1 VTADRRQVRVTEA
14 FFDQLDELLPSHRGP
29 RGEPSATDFI
39 VIDLPP
45 IVDQIAVGFD
55 GLPEIVEGVPSARMV
70 LGAGRLV
77 ARFVVFAVAVDDDSV
92 DVIGVDLDIEA

>member
-1 VTADRRQVRVTEA
+1 MTAARRLVRVTES
-14 FFDQLDELLPSHRGP
+14 FFDQLDDVLAPHRGP
-29 RGEPSATDFI
+29 NGEPSATDFI

-55 GLPEIVEGVPSARMV
+55 GLPEIVDGVPSARMV
-70 LGAGRLV
+70 IGSGRLV
-77 ARFVVFAVAVDDDSV
+77 ARFVVFAVAVDDHSI